1 MKVVWCK
8 MYEKQAN
15 SCDKS
20 ENKNRKQIKDKRKYT
35 KPNRNQTN

>member
-8 MYEKQAN
+8 MSEKQAN

-20 ENKNRKQIKDKRKYT
+20 GNKNRKQIKET
-35 KPNRNQTN
+35 KQMKIQ